1 MCKSCDC
8 DWYSNYYKAI
18 KQIYTKYFYLNL
30 KSHIKNKLT
39 IKYCT
44 LTRFIVYDSFLM
56 KRSIVYFKLKL
67 AKNKFVSFDQNKTQ
81 EYLVYS
87 DNRKLLTGH
96 LDHTYNWYLTV
107 ILT

>member
-1 MCKSCDC
+1 
-8 DWYSNYYKAI
+8 
-18 KQIYTKYFYLNL
+18 
-30 KSHIKNKLT
+30 
-39 IKYCT
+39 
-44 LTRFIVYDSFLM
+44 M

-96 LDHTYNWYLTV
+96 LDHTYN
-107 ILT
+107 